1 MAERRKAA
9 PRNDLAREPRQARA
23 KVNDDHAPVLITRR
37 RGKPAVLMS
46 LEDFSSYV
54 ETDYL
59 LSSPKNAARL
69 GRAVRQLKSGKGK
82 ARKLIR

>member
-1 MAERRKAA
+1 VDVLSYTA
-9 PRNDLAREPRQARA
+9 ARERLAKTMD